1 MSENRYSGAG
11 ILCKVCGD
19 RASGKHYGVS
29 SCDGCRGFFK
39 RSIRRNLE
47 YVCKEGGKC
56 IVDVSRRNQC
66 QACRFNKCLEANMRR
81 EAVQHERAPKMS
93 NTSSSN
99 GLSYSNAF
107 YGSRY
112 PDTIFPF
119 QMHLT
124 TPISFP
130 FDNYHLPT
138 PYYPHLAESLNIK
151 INQSIYRP
159 LGSGTANYDHDIS
172 KILTNN
178 LFSRVPITI
187 DHKEEGGDKNVKENE
202 VTSSE
207 EFPIMSSIDT
217 CRLKSTQSLYDSAT
231 KILFLAIRWAKSI
244 PSFNQLPIADQKKL
258 LNECWVELFIVA
270 SAQWGLS
277 IEDEISFNSQYLK
290 QMQGFI
296 KQFHLMKIDH
306 FEAACVKALIL
317 FRGTVIDDQ
326 TINQQ
331 LLLLQNQTL
340 CLLIEKCGGLRLG
353 HLLLLLPQIKVI
365 GNIQHIQENLFKHT
379 ICEAF
384 IERILEDIPQI

>member
-1 MSENRYSGAG
+1 
-11 ILCKVCGD
+11 
-19 RASGKHYGVS
+19 
-29 SCDGCRGFFK
+29 
-39 RSIRRNLE
+39 
-47 YVCKEGGKC
+47 
-56 IVDVSRRNQC
+56 
-66 QACRFNKCLEANMRR
+66 
-81 EAVQHERAPKMS
+81 MS
-93 NTSSSN
+93 NTSSPS
-99 GLSYSNAF
+99 GLNYSTAF

-112 PDTIFPF
+112 PETIFPF

-124 TPISFP
+124 APLSFP

-159 LGSGTANYDHDIS
+159 MASGTTNYDHDIG

-178 LFSRVPITI
+178 LFSRVPISFE
-187 DHKEEGGDKNVKENE
+187 HKAEGGDKNAKENE

-207 EFPIMSSIDT
+207 EIPIMSPNDT
-217 CRLKSTQSLYDSAT
+217 CHLKSAQSLYDSAT

-244 PSFNQLPIADQKKL
+244 PSFNQLPITDQKKL
-258 LNECWVELFIVA
+258 LNECWTELFIVA

-277 IEDEISFNSQYLK
+277 VDDEITFNSQYLK

-306 FEAACVKALIL
+306 FEAACIKALIL
-317 FRGTVIDDQ
+317 FRGTVMDDQ
-326 TINQQ
+326 TVSQQ

-365 GNIQHIQENLFKHT
+365 GNIQHLQENLFKHT
-379 ICEAF
+379 IGGVF
-384 IERILEDIPQI
+384 IERILEDIPQV